1 MAKDKSNRMT
11 KEKYNRYNNYKIE
24 IAKDIIKDKSNIY
37 NNHIKSKYIIIS
49 SNTNKLNRN
58 YC

>member
-24 IAKDIIKDKSNIY
+24 IAKDIIKDKSNRY